1 MSNTNPDGK
10 KTGSFRFAAIDKY
23 VETYIVSPK
32 ETILPGKDM
41 VQWGD
46 GNAYP
51 DYLLELYK
59 SVPTLQAIINGNVD
73 FITGDEITIL
83 KPGTP
88 SGSRCGASHWI
99 MNSTGDSASRSS
111 VTSPGGLPRF
121 ITWI

>member
-10 KTGSFRFAAIDKY
+10 MTGSFRFAAIDQY

-32 ETILPGKDM
+32 ETNLQGKDM

-46 GNAYP
+46 GDAY
-51 DYLLELYK
+51 
-59 SVPTLQAIINGNVD
+59 
-73 FITGDEITIL
+73 
-83 KPGTP
+83 TP